1 MKTIG
6 LVGLYSIDNM
16 GDLVICETSRFLMR
30 KYAKEFDIVDV
41 DAVPRQLSSY
51 PGIRKINLFLAAF
64 LTRYAIPLLLKFVS
78 STKVRYHVERFVWRL
93 RLQWHFK
100 RVIPSCDA
108 IVFSGGGFLKF
119 KNQGLNYLV
128 EQVVEICERNNI
140 PVMLSGVGI
149 EGFDSDDF
157 RCQRLKS
164 TLESACIR
172 IVTTRDFIE
181 ILRGQ
186 YAVGPPTHTALVGD
200 PAFWIPECY
209 NASKQP
215 STTIGINAIR
225 ADIYRAYGNQ
235 LSARA
240 VEEFYVGLL
249 TALDR
254 KGVDWVLFTNGMKS
268 DHDFGLRVLAVM
280 GKPANLLL
288 PPPQSAAHMVSRIS
302 GFKTI
307 FGARMHACIT
317 AYALDI
323 PVVGLIW
330 NEKLSRLSE
339 LTGQRAMFFDEHE
352 MNVEAI
358 VVKLIE
364 AEHAQY
370 DRDMRNE
377 LKEKTQSEIDRFLQS
392 LAVN

>member
-1 MKTIG
+1 MRKIG

-16 GDLVICETSRFLMR
+16 GDLVICETSRFLIGQCAR
-30 KYAKEFDIVDV
+30 EFDIVDV
-41 DAVPRQLSSY
+41 DAAPRQLSAY
-51 PGIRKINLFLAAF
+51 PGIRKINLLLAAF
-64 LTRYAIPLLLKFVS
+64 LTRYAIPLMLTFVS
-78 STKVRYHVERFVWRL
+78 STRVRYHVERFVWRL
-93 RLQWHFK
+93 RLQWHFT
-100 RVIPSCDA
+100 RVVPSCDA
-108 IVFSGGGFLKF
+108 IIFSGGGFLKF

-128 EQVVEICERNNI
+128 EQVIEICERHNI

-149 EGFDSDDF
+149 EGFDSEDF

-172 IVTTRDFIE
+172 AVTTRDFIE
-181 ILRGQ
+181 VLREK
-186 YAVGPPTHTALVGD
+186 YTVGPPIHTALVGD

-209 NASKQP
+209 TVSRKP
-215 STTIGINAIR
+215 STTIGINTIR

-235 LSARA
+235 LSAQA
-240 VEEFYVGLL
+240 MEEFYVGLL
-249 TALDR
+249 ASLDR
-254 KGVDWVLFTNGMKS
+254 KGVDWVLFTNGMRS
-268 DHDFGLRVLAVM
+268 DHDFGLRVLAAM

-288 PPPQSAAHMVSRIS
+288 PPPQSAAEMVSIIS
-302 GFKTI
+302 GFKAI

-330 NEKLSRLSE
+330 NEKLLRLSE

-352 MNVEAI
+352 MRAEVI
-358 VVKLIE
+358 VAKLIA

-370 DRDMRNE
+370 DRDIRND

-392 LAVN
+392 LAA

>member
-30 KYAKEFDIVDV
+30 KYAEEFDIIDV

-51 PGIRKINLFLAAF
+51 PSIRKINLLLAAF
-64 LTRYAIPLLLKFVS
+64 LTRYAVPLLLTFVS
-78 STKVRYHVERFVWRL
+78 NTKARYHVERFVWRL
-93 RLQWHFK
+93 RLQWYFK

-128 EQVVEICERNNI
+128 ELVVEICERNNI
-140 PVMLSGVGI
+140 SVMLSGVGI
-149 EGFDSDDF
+149 EGYDSDDF

-164 TLESACIR
+164 TLESVCIR
-172 IVTTRDFIE
+172 SVTTRDFIE
-181 ILRGQ
+181 VLREQ

-209 NASKQP
+209 GASKQP
-215 STTIGINAIR
+215 SKTIGINAIR
-225 ADIYRAYGNQ
+225 EDIYRAYGNQ
-235 LSARA
+235 LSPRDLNS
-240 VEEFYVGLL
+240 FYINLL

-254 KGVDWVLFTNGMKS
+254 KGVNWVLFTNGMAA
-268 DHDFGLRVLAVM
+268 DHDFGVRLLAAM

-288 PPPQSAAHMVSRIS
+288 TPPQSATDMVTLIS
-302 GFKTI
+302 GFKAI

-352 MNVEAI
+352 MNVDAI
-358 VVKLIE
+358 VTKLIA
-364 AEHAQY
+364 AEHPQY
-370 DRDMRNE
+370 DRDTRNE
-377 LKEKTQSEIDRFLQS
+377 LKEKTQSEIDGFLQS
-392 LAVN
+392 LAVS